1 MALNLDQ
8 ITQLFQPAQY
18 QPLELSLP
26 ELMAS
31 AEQQPQ
37 SPFRLMPQQAE
48 VPDRFSQDEALKDDM
63 ATYVKSLAVKAGV
76 APDAGAAQP
85 AARKGMVAAGETVRT
100 TEGGLT
106 PLQQAQSLA
115 ATGNATLKEAGID
128 AERSRLNSSLY
139 EAEAAKLRA
148 QVDVENEQRTQQEYE
163 NEERARRLR
172 EQQEFLLEQKDEP
185 PSVDR
190 YYEKVGVLSKMAA
203 VASAFAF
210 GYFNP
215 RGGTAPVVQEMQRM
229 AAEDVREQMAAA
241 AQNKSRRQDL
251 VQLYERKFGDTQL
264 VAKKLEADKLRTLE
278 KTLRADALQAKSQEA
293 KANYEDLSS
302 KIGVRA
308 DLLDQQVT
316 DALVAKPVAERTT
329 TYRPAAGPGGG
340 DPVAAAKKAADTAT
354 ALFDIGYSKEEVGQ
368 FLRAQGL
375 PQPTGQTAEERKAKE
390 LTTDEKKD
398 LREKTDGLAS
408 AVQGFQELDKQLKIK
423 RNAQTGEV
431 VTADPNASEILAPS
445 DVAGGLASG
454 AAGVAE
460 MLPWKA
466 GEGAASALRRT
477 LPDDHKATKRNAEKI
492 TDGIMRAASGAGV
505 SIPEMEAYRSRM
517 PINSG
522 TETFMRSSAEMRREM
537 QQKYKN
543 LVGQYGKAATDEYLR
558 SKGVDVA
565 REFGEFTP

>member
-1 MALNLDQ
+1 MALNLDE
-8 ITQLFQPAQY
+8 ITQLYQPAQY
-18 QPLELSLP
+18 QPLELTLP
-26 ELMAS
+26 ELMGG
-31 AEQQPQ
+31 AELQPQ
-37 SPFRLMPQQAE
+37 SPFRLTPQPAQ
-48 VPDRFSQDEALKDDM
+48 VPDRLTDDALKDDM
-63 ATYVKSLAVKAGV
+63 ATYIKSLAAKAGTGAQ
-76 APDAGAAQP
+76 APVVTP
-85 AARKGMVAAGETVRT
+85 SKGMVAAGETVKT
-100 TEGGLT
+100 QEGGLT

-115 ATGNATLKEAGID
+115 VTGNAALQESTID
-128 AERSRLNSSLY
+128 AERQRANSEIY
-139 EAEAAKLRA
+139 AAEAARLRA
-148 QVDVENEQRTQQEYE
+148 QVDVENEQRTQQEHE
-163 NEERARRLR
+163 QETRAQRYRD
-172 EQQEFLLEQKDEP
+172 QQEFLLEQKDEP
-185 PSVDR
+185 PSADR
-190 YYEKVGVLSKMAA
+190 YYEKVGALSKMAA

-215 RGGTAPVVQEMQRM
+215 RGGTAPVIQEMQRM

-251 VQLYERKFGDTQL
+251 VNFYEKRFGDTQL

-293 KANYEDLSS
+293 KANYEDMSQ
-302 KIGVRA
+302 KIGARA
-308 DLLDQQVT
+308 DVLDQQVT

-329 TYRPAAGPGGG
+329 TYKPAATPGGG
-340 DPVAAAKKAADTAT
+340 DPVAATKKAADTAK
-354 ALFDIGYSKEEVGQ
+354 ALFDIGYSKDEVGQ

-408 AVQGFQELDKQLKIK
+408 ALQGFAELDKQLRIQ
-423 RNAQTGEV
+423 RRAADGEV
-431 VTADPNASEILAPS
+431 VTARKDASEVLSPS
-445 DVAGGLASG
+445 DLGGGASNM

-460 MLPWKA
+460 ALPWKA
-466 GEGAASALRRT
+466 GENAAQALRRN
-477 LPDDHKATKRNAEKI
+477 LPDDHKAVRRSAEKI

-517 PINSG
+517 PTNSG

-543 LVGQYGKAATDEYLR
+543 LVGQYGKASVDAMLK
-558 SKGVDVA
+558 SKGFDA
-565 REFGEFTP
+565 AKEFGAYEP